1 MNSSAKVYIIVALTF
16 ILLLLVYYLPPIEIG
31 GYSLRQVDVLSDIAP
46 AAAQEPKGTSAV
58 VEAPAPPQA
67 KLRRKP
73 WKEQWP
79 EGVVPIAD
87 YGNDCTQGMSH
98 FYSMLLDSALDRPV
112 RIAYYSDSF
121 VEGDIML
128 ADLRHLLQAEF
139 GGQGVGWVDMMPG
152 FNDHRLTVQEKASGW
167 TRHAVVD
174 KRDFKA
180 ALMGPSQAYY
190 TLAAGTAATSVYN
203 VGSKQYS
210 SQWERTT
217 VYLKSPRGAQVSVA
231 GAGTHRLKG
240 SPRVQ
245 EATFATGRA
254 GRADVQVSATGGNV
268 TAYGMALEGKR
279 GVVLDNLGMR
289 GIPGFSVADIPD
301 DNLADFARLR
311 PCDLVVLQF
320 GLNALATCK
329 SDKFCKRYMA
339 YFKRAIAK
347 FRRHYPGVSILIVG
361 VSDVQQRSAGGLRTM
376 PQVAKLTAYQQQL
389 AASEKAAFISMQALM
404 GGEGSIGRYVARG
417 WAEKD
422 YHHINPRGGA
432 AVARNFY
439 KSIMGGLDNYR
450 RKKAAG
456 Y

>member
-16 ILLLLVYYLPPIEIG
+16 ILLLLAYYLPPIAIG
-31 GYSLRQVDVLSDIAP
+31 VYSLRQVDVLSDIAP
-46 AAAQEPKGTSAV
+46 AAPSKPAATT
-58 VEAPAPPQA
+58 PAPPRAEPQ
-67 KLRRKP
+67 RKP
-73 WKEQWP
+73 WKEEWP
-79 EGVVPIAD
+79 AGVVPITD
-87 YGNDCTQGMSH
+87 YGEDSTQGMNH
-98 FYSMLLDSALDRPV
+98 FYSLLLDTKLDRPV

-152 FNDHRLTVQEKASGW
+152 FNDQRLTVQEKTAGW

-174 KRDFKA
+174 KKDFKLS
-180 ALMGPSQAYY
+180 LMGPSQAYY
-190 TLAAGTAATSVYN
+190 TLAAGTASTSVYN
-203 VGSKQYS
+203 VGAKQYA
-210 SQWERTT
+210 SQWQRTT
-217 VYLKSPRGAQVSVA
+217 VYLKAPRGAQVSVE
-231 GAGTHRLKG
+231 GAGSSRLNA

-245 EATFATGRA
+245 EATFAAGRNGRA
-254 GRADVQVSATGGNV
+254 HVQVSTTGGSV
-268 TAYGMALEGKR
+268 TAFGMALEGRR

-289 GIPGFSVADIPD
+289 GIPGFTVADIPD
-301 DNLADFARLR
+301 DNLTDFARLR

-320 GLNALATCK
+320 GLNALETCK

-361 VSDVQQRSAGGLRTM
+361 VSDAQQRSAGGLRTM

-404 GGEGSIGRYVARG
+404 GGEGSMQRYVAKG

-422 YHHINPRGGA
+422 YKHINSRGGA

-439 KSIMGGLDNYR
+439 KSIKGGLDNYR

>member
-1 MNSSAKVYIIVALTF
+1 MNSSAKVYIIVAIAF
-16 ILLLLVYYLPPIEIG
+16 ILLLLAYYLPPIEIG
-31 GYSLRQVDVLSDIAP
+31 GYSLRQVDVLADIEPADTASKPKAPVQAVASPAP
-46 AAAQEPKGTSAV
+46 A
-58 VEAPAPPQA
+58 
-67 KLRRKP
+67 RRKP
-73 WKEQWP
+73 WQEQWP
-79 EGVVPIAD
+79 EGVVPITD
-87 YGNDCTQGMSH
+87 YGDDSTQGMSH
-98 FYSMLLDSALDRPV
+98 FYSMLLDSTLDRPV

-190 TLAAGTAATSVYN
+190 TLAAGTASTSVYN

-210 SQWERTT
+210 SQWERTI

-231 GAGTHRLKG
+231 GAGTHRLKA

-245 EATFATGRA
+245 EAAFATGSG
-254 GRADVQVSATGGNV
+254 GRANVQVSGSGV
-268 TAYGMALEGKR
+268 TAFGMALEGKR

-301 DNLADFARLR
+301 DNLSDFARLR

-376 PQVAKLTAYQQQL
+376 PEVAKLTAYQQQL

-432 AVARNFY
+432 TVAHNFY
-439 KSIMGGLDNYR
+439 KSIMAGLDNYR
-450 RKKAAG
+450 RKRAAG